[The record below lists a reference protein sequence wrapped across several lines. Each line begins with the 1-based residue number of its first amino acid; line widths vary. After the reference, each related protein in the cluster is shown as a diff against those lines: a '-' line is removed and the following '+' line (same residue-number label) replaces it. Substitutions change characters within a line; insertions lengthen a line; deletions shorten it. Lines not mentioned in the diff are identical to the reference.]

1 MRNVFILALGLVL
14 VSGLAGAAETRRWK
28 TQEACEA
35 AVHAQCTHIVGSG
48 WQIAVA
54 SKPETPVAA
63 TTATATGAAL
73 PQAVVASKPP
83 EPVVPSPQPQVV
95 KEEKSEGFF
104 SKIFGKKASEAKK
117 PDEAVHEVVSTPAP
131 VVNPDVE
138 RAVEM
143 KKPEMQKPA
152 ADPEQVLRGKV
163 WTSESACKKEALKG
177 SCFSIDC
184 ATHTGGA
191 CSGYTSMIWMYR

>member
-1 MRNVFILALGLVL
+1 MRKVFILALALVL
-14 VSGLAGAAETRRWK
+14 VSNVAGAADTKRWK

-35 AVHAQCTHIVGSG
+35 AAHTSCTHIVGSG
-48 WQIAVA
+48 WQIAA
-54 SKPETPVAA
+54 KPETPAA
-63 TTATATGAAL
+63 ATATGAAL
-73 PQAVVASKPP
+73 PQAVVAPKPP
-83 EPVVPSPQPQVV
+83 EPVVPAPQPQVV

-104 SKIFGKKASEAKK
+104 SKIFGKKEVEVKK
-117 PDEAVHEVVSTPAP
+117 PDEAVHEIVSTPAP
-131 VVNPDVE
+131 VAKPDVE
-138 RAVEM
+138 SAVEM

-191 CSGYTSMIWMYR
+191 CSGYTSMFWMYR